1 MTMHKERTMRGRAV
15 AGHLGVPSWSVLAAG
30 GFFLLAGCD
39 LGVSNPA
46 LVEEGDL
53 ETPAAVPAIVNGALG
68 TFGLATTIQGAA
80 GTYSASAILSG
91 ELVHSGSWT
100 PPREISEGF
109 PNNES
114 PENQSHW
121 GYSSQARWQAED
133 AIEKVS
139 ALVDNPGQNEW
150 VARAQL
156 YAGFSNRVMGEMF
169 CDAVINGGPLEPYT
183 TFSTRAVGYFDAAA
197 TTAQAGGHTD
207 MRLAAL
213 AGRAQARLT
222 LGQWDQ
228 AVADAAQ
235 VPTDFV
241 FAHVHSDN
249 SSSEHNGVHNW
260 AYRGDNAWQYT
271 VWGTP
276 FEDWGLN
283 TEEPG
288 SGGDPRVTY
297 TPMRNTAGALV
308 IGGDNR
314 RPIFRTDKYPER
326 SSSIALAKGTE
337 MRLIEAEAL
346 LRSGNV
352 GGAVGKINDVRT
364 FRGLT
369 TASAGTPAEAWSLLM
384 RERGLELYLEGRRLG
399 DVRRWAADGQSAPHV
414 DYEFV
419 GRIASGQPA
428 SADPT
433 RSVLDADPLCLRVST
448 DEIFSNPNLFDNPPR

>member
-1 MTMHKERTMRGRAV
+1 MMHKERLTRRPARAGSV
-15 AGHLGVPSWSVLAAG
+15 RAPSLSLLAAG
-30 GFFLLAGCD
+30 SLLLAGCD

-53 ETPAAVPAIVNGALG
+53 QTPNAVPAIVNGALG
-68 TFGLATTIQGAA
+68 TFGMATTIMGAA
-80 GTYSASAILSG
+80 GTYSASALLSG

-133 AIEKVS
+133 AIQKAS
-139 ALVDNPGQNEW
+139 ALVDNPGSNQW
-150 VARAQL
+150 VALAQL
-156 YAGFSNRVMGEMF
+156 YAGFSNRIMGEMF
-169 CDAVINGGPLEPYT
+169 CDAVIDGGPLEPHT
-183 TFSTRAVGYFDAAA
+183 RFSERAVAFFGDAAA
-197 TTAQAGGHTD
+197 TAQSGGHTAY
-207 MRLAAL
+207 RTAAL
-213 AGRAQARLT
+213 AGRAQARLM
-222 LGQWDQ
+222 LGQWQ
-228 AVADAAQ
+228 EAVADAGQ

-241 FAHVHSDN
+241 FLHTHSEN
-249 SSSEHNGVHNW
+249 SGNEHNGVHNW
-260 AYRGDNAWQYT
+260 TYRGDNAWQYT

-276 FEDWGLN
+276 FADWGQDA
-283 TEEPG
+283 TDG
-288 SGGDPRVTY
+288 GTAGDPRVSFTR
-297 TPMRNTAGALV
+297 MTATGGGPL

-314 RPIFRTDKYPER
+314 RPVWRANKYPSR
-326 SSSIALAKGTE
+326 NSPTAVAKGTE

-352 GGAVGKINDVRT
+352 PGAVGKINEVRNHH
-364 FRGLT
+364 GLGQ
-369 TASAGTPAEAWSLLM
+369 ASAGTPAEAWSLLM

-399 DVRRWAADGQSAPHV
+399 DVRRWAEDSQSAPHV

-419 GRIASGQPA
+419 ARIASGQPA

-433 RSVLDADPLCLRVST
+433 RSVLNASPLCLRVST
-448 DEIFSNPNLFDNPPR
+448 NEIFSNPNLFDNPPR

>member
-1 MTMHKERTMRGRAV
+1 MHMERTTPTRPRAGTRRTSRL
-15 AGHLGVPSWSVLAAG
+15 ALAAAG
-30 GFFLLAGCD
+30 SLFLAGCD

-46 LVEEGDL
+46 LVEAGDL
-53 ETPAAVPAIVNGALG
+53 ETPEAVPAIVNGARL
-68 TFGLATTIQGAA
+68 TFGMATTIMGAA

-133 AIEKVS
+133 AIEKAQ
-139 ALVDNPGQNEW
+139 ALVENPSQNEW
-150 VARAQL
+150 VALAQT

-169 CDAVINGGPLEPYT
+169 CDAVIDGGPKQPYT
-183 TFSTRAVGYFDAAA
+183 VFSERAVAFFTDAIA
-197 TTAQAGGHTD
+197 TAQAGGHD
-207 MRLAAL
+207 DLRLAAL

-222 LGQWDQ
+222 LGQWSE
-228 AVADAAQ
+228 AVADANQ

-241 FAHVHSDN
+241 YEQIHSEN
-249 SSSEHNGVHNW
+249 SGNEHNGVHNW
-260 AYRGDNAWQYT
+260 AYRGDNSWQYT

-276 FEDWGLN
+276 FEDWGYDT
-283 TEEPG
+283 TEPEA
-288 SGGDPRVTY
+288 GGDPRVTY
-297 TPMRNTAGALV
+297 TRMTTSGGAQL

-314 RPIFRTDKYPER
+314 RPVYRSDKYPSR
-326 SSSIALAKGTE
+326 NSPIALAKGTE
-337 MRLIEAEAL
+337 MRLIEAEAR
-346 LRSGNV
+346 LRAGDV
-352 GGAVGKINDVRT
+352 PGAVAAINLARAHHDLDPVD
-364 FRGLT
+364 
-369 TASAGTPAEAWSLLM
+369 ASGAAEGWALLM

-399 DVRRWAADGQSAPHV
+399 DVRRWAADNQSSPYV

-433 RSVLDADPLCLRVST
+433 RSVLDASPLCLRVST
-448 DEIFSNPNLFDNPPR
+448 DEINSNPNLWADPPR

>member
-1 MTMHKERTMRGRAV
+1 MHMERTTPHRPRAGERRTSRLALV
-15 AGHLGVPSWSVLAAG
+15 AAG
-30 GFFLLAGCD
+30 SLFLAGCD

-46 LVEEGDL
+46 LVEAGDL
-53 ETPAAVPAIVNGALG
+53 ETPEAVPAIVNGARL
-68 TFGLATTIQGAA
+68 TFGMATTIMGAA

-133 AIEKVS
+133 AIEKAQ
-139 ALVDNPGQNEW
+139 ALVENPGQNEW
-150 VARAQL
+150 VALAQT

-169 CDAVINGGPLEPYT
+169 CDAVIDGGPKQPYT
-183 TFSTRAVGYFDAAA
+183 TFSERAVTFFTDAIATAA
-197 TTAQAGGHTD
+197 AGGHED
-207 MRLAAL
+207 LRLAAL

-222 LGQWDQ
+222 LGQWSE
-228 AVADAAQ
+228 AVADANG

-241 FAHVHSDN
+241 YEQIHSEN
-249 SSSEHNGVHNW
+249 SGNEHNGVHNW
-260 AYRGDNAWQYT
+260 TYRGDNSWQYT

-276 FEDWGLN
+276 FEDWGFD
-283 TEEPG
+283 TTEPG
-288 SGGDPRVTY
+288 AGGDPRVTY
-297 TPMRNTAGALV
+297 TRLTTSGGAQL

-314 RPIFRTDKYPER
+314 RPVYRADKYPSR
-326 SSSIALAKGTE
+326 NSPIALAKGTE
-337 MRLIEAEAL
+337 MRLIEAEAR
-346 LRSGNV
+346 LRAGDV
-352 GGAVGKINDVRT
+352 PGAVTLINAVRAHHDLDPVDAT
-364 FRGLT
+364 GV
-369 TASAGTPAEAWSLLM
+369 AAGWALLM

-399 DVRRWAADGQSAPHV
+399 DVRRWAADNQSSPYV

-448 DEIFSNPNLFDNPPR
+448 DEINSNPNLWADRPR

>member
-1 MTMHKERTMRGRAV
+1 MHKERMTRGRANPRNLR
-15 AGHLGVPSWSVLAAG
+15 APSLSLLAAG
-30 GFFLLAGCD
+30 SLLLAGCE
-39 LGVSNPA
+39 LGVSNPS

-68 TFGLATTIQGAA
+68 TFGMATTIMGAA

-133 AIEKVS
+133 AIGK
-139 ALVDNPGQNEW
+139 AQGLVDNPTSNEW
-150 VARAQL
+150 VALAQL

-169 CDAVINGGPLEPYT
+169 CDAVIDGGPLEPYT
-183 TFSTRAVGYFDAAA
+183 NFSSRSVGFFDDAVQ
-197 TTAQAGGHTD
+197 TAQAGGHTNL
-207 MRLAAL
+207 RLAAL

-241 FAHVHSDN
+241 FAHAHSDN
-249 SSSEHNGVHNW
+249 SGNEHNGVHNW

-276 FEDWGLN
+276 FEDWGLDASDP
-283 TEEPG
+283 ESE
-288 SGGDPRVTY
+288 GDPRVTY
-297 TPMRNTAGALV
+297 TPQLTGAGAPL

-314 RPIFRTDKYPER
+314 RPIFRTDKYPTR
-326 SSSIALAKGTE
+326 NSSIPLAKGTE

-352 GGAVGKINDVRT
+352 GGAVDRINDVRT
-364 FRGLT
+364 FHNLDP
-369 TASAGTPAEAWSLLM
+369 ASAGTAAEAWSLLM
-384 RERGLELYLEGRRLG
+384 QERGLELYLEGRRLG
-399 DVRRWAADGQSAPHV
+399 DVRRWAADAQSAPHV
-414 DYEFV
+414 DYDFV

-428 SADPT
+428 SADPR
-433 RSVLDADPLCLRVST
+433 RSVLDASPLCLRVST
-448 DEIFSNPNLFDNPPR
+448 DEIFSNPNLFNNPPR

>member
-1 MTMHKERTMRGRAV
+1 MHKERMTRGRAN
-15 AGHLGVPSWSVLAAG
+15 ARDLRAPSLSLLAAG
-30 GFFLLAGCD
+30 SLLLAGCE
-39 LGVSNPA
+39 LGVSNPS

-68 TFGLATTIQGAA
+68 TFGMATTIMGAA

-133 AIEKVS
+133 AIGKAQ
-139 ALVDNPGQNEW
+139 ALVTDPNSNEW
-150 VARAQL
+150 VALAQL

-169 CDAVINGGPLEPYT
+169 CDAVIDGGPLEPYT
-183 TFSTRAVGYFDAAA
+183 TFSSRAVGHFDAAA
-197 TTAQAGGHTD
+197 TTAAAGGHTNL
-207 MRLAAL
+207 RLAAL

-228 AVADAAQ
+228 AVADAGQ

-241 FAHVHSDN
+241 YAHVHSDN
-249 SSSEHNGVHNW
+249 SGNEHNGVHNW
-260 AYRGDNAWQYT
+260 VYRGDNAWQYT

-276 FEDWGLN
+276 FEEWGLD
-283 TEEPG
+283 TSDPG
-288 SGGDPRVTY
+288 SNGDPRVSY
-297 TPMRNTAGALV
+297 TPQLTSAGAPL

-314 RPIFRTDKYPER
+314 RPIFRADKYPSR
-326 SSSIALAKGTE
+326 NSSIPLAKGTE

-346 LRSGNV
+346 LRGGSV
-352 GGAVGKINDVRT
+352 GQAVDRINEVRSHH
-364 FRGLT
+364 GLPA
-369 TASAGTPAEAWSLLM
+369 ASAANATEAWSLLM
-384 RERGLELYLEGRRLG
+384 RERGLELFLEGRRLG
-399 DVRRWAADGQSAPHV
+399 DVRRWAADSQASAHV
-414 DYEFV
+414 DYDFV

-428 SADPT
+428 SADPR
-433 RSVLDADPLCLRVST
+433 RSVLDASPLCLRVST
-448 DEIFSNPNLFDNPPR
+448 NEIFSNENLFNNPPR